1 MMGWAFKVLALA
13 GQGRNFFLSFIPPST
28 VLSSLSLP
36 LSRIKKYR
44 YLSLAFPSPRG
55 GPPDQAPA
63 QLPQA
68 TVRKREKGKKKR
80 AEKKDAKTK
89 TTFFSHL
96 LTSFDFDFGKKKLFS
111 ATPPL

>member
-1 MMGWAFKVLALA
+1 MTMGWAFKVLALA

-68 TVRKREKGKKKR
+68 TVRKREGEE
-80 AEKKDAKTK
+80 EK
-89 TTFFSHL
+89 SREERR
-96 LTSFDFDFGKKKLFS
+96 
-111 ATPPL
+111 